1 VMGLATIGKVV
12 NNATSTVT
20 STSTST
26 AAAAAV
32 RFQVHSPSKRR
43 RLSPPVATSS
53 PEVGVQLQTEP
64 PSSQELWKW
73 TLTKDAIAPCRV
85 RDVFALK
92 DNGSRGVLSDLHCYE
107 FGTLEPTCH

>member
-1 VMGLATIGKVV
+1 MLMGLTTIGKVV
-12 NNATSTVT
+12 SNATSTVA

-26 AAAAAV
+26 AAAV
-32 RFQVHSPSKRR
+32 RFQVQSPSKRR

-53 PEVGVQLQTEP
+53 PEVGGGVQTEP

-73 TLTKDAIAPCRV
+73 TLTRDAIAPCRV

-92 DNGSRGVLSDLHCYE
+92 DNGSRGMLSDLHQYE
-107 FGTLEPTCH
+107 LGALELT